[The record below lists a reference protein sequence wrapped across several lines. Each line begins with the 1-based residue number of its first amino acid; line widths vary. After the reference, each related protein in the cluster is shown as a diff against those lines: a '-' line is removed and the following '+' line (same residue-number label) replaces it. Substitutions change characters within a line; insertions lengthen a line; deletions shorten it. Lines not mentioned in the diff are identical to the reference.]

1 MILLKNYSFCSIFS
15 IIVNDETAN
24 SIKRK
29 KSKQTI
35 LELEEDFNKEFKDKE
50 IKIRNEIEELSKK
63 RKQWRK
69 DHSKK
74 YLVWWLLKYIP
85 NSINRKWD
93 GVRQKKLGVLLKQT
107 QKIYEDRKKSKNIY
121 RFKN

>member
-35 LELEEDFNKEFKDKE
+35 LELEEDFNKKFKDKE

-74 YLVWWLLKYIP
+74 YLV
-85 NSINRKWD
+85 
-93 GVRQKKLGVLLKQT
+93 
-107 QKIYEDRKKSKNIY
+107 
-121 RFKN
+121 

>member
-1 MILLKNYSFCSIFS
+1 MMKQPTQLK
-15 IIVNDETAN
+15 E
-24 SIKRK
+24 K

-35 LELEEDFNKEFKDKE
+35 LVLEEDFNKEFKDKE

-74 YLVWWLLKYIP
+74 YLV
-85 NSINRKWD
+85 
-93 GVRQKKLGVLLKQT
+93 
-107 QKIYEDRKKSKNIY
+107 
-121 RFKN
+121 